1 MPAVVKTDHLKAE
14 LSSVQSHRTAAPRR
28 VSIHLMQVALFLC
41 ILAAWQITS
50 TFSLVPPY
58 ILGEPAGVAKQLY
71 TWLASGKVYP
81 HIAVTLLE
89 TVLAFVIGLVLGI
102 GMGLLLGLNV
112 TLAKLFDPYLKAFN
126 AMPRVVLVPIFI
138 VWFGLGIW
146 SKVALG
152 ITLVFFIV
160 FFNVFQG
167 VRDVNP
173 VVLANA
179 RMLGASH
186 RQLLTRVYLPSATGW
201 VFSSLHASVGMAF
214 AGAVIGEYMG
224 SARGLGYLILQAESV
239 FDINA
244 VFAGMILLTVFAVI
258 LDGIVS
264 SIEKRLVKWKPQ

>member
-1 MPAVVKTDHLKAE
+1 MSDIEAGVRPAAASRPAAKG
-14 LSSVQSHRTAAPRR
+14 RTSMVA
-28 VSIHLMQVALFLC
+28 MQIALFLG
-41 ILAAWQITS
+41 IIATWQ
-50 TFSLVPPY
+50 LVSMFDVLPPY
-58 ILGEPAGVAKQLY
+58 ILGEPVGVAEQLIEWLSSTRIY
-71 TWLASGKVYP
+71 T
-81 HIAVTLLE
+81 HIGVTLLE
-89 TVLAFVIGLVLGI
+89 TVLAFVIGLSLGI
-102 GMGLLLGLNV
+102 AAGLLLGLND
-112 TLAKLFDPYLKAFN
+112 TLARLFDPYLKAFN
-126 AMPRVVLVPIFI
+126 AMPRVVMVPIFI

-152 ITLVFFIV
+152 VTLVFFIV

-179 RMLGASH
+179 RMLGASR
-186 RQLLTRVYLPSATGW
+186 RQLLRRVYLPSATGW

-244 VFAGMILLTVFAVI
+244 VFAGMVLLTIFAVL
-258 LDGIVS
+258 LDGIVTF
-264 SIEKRLVKWKPQ
+264 IEKRLVKWRPN

>member
-1 MPAVVKTDHLKAE
+1 MAAVSTDDTT
-14 LSSVQSHRTAAPRR
+14 STAAARISRER
-28 VSIHLMQVALFLC
+28 VRLYAYQAILFVC
-41 ILAAWQITS
+41 ILLTWQVVSRFEI
-50 TFSLVPPY
+50 LPPY
-58 ILGEPAGVAKQLY
+58 ILGEPLAVFSQLISWALSSKFY
-71 TWLASGKVYP
+71 I
-81 HIAVTLLE
+81 HIGVTLLE

-102 GMGLLLGLNV
+102 LAGLFLGLNR
-112 TLAKLFDPYLKAFN
+112 TASLLFDPYLKAFN

-152 ITLVFFIV
+152 VTLVFFIV

-167 VRDVNP
+167 VRDVNQ

-179 RMLGASH
+179 RMLGAN
-186 RQLLTRVYLPSATGW
+186 RQQLLRKVYLPSATSW

-244 VFAGMILLTVFAVI
+244 VFAGIVLLTIFALVLDTIVTVI
-258 LDGIVS
+258 
-264 SIEKRLVKWKPQ
+264 ETKFVKWKPV

>member
-1 MPAVVKTDHLKAE
+1 MST
-14 LSSVQSHRTAAPRR
+14 TAARARSARAAQRKRPTRA
-28 VSIHLMQVALFLC
+28 SFLAMQIALL
-41 ILAAWQITS
+41 LAIIASWQLVT
-50 TFSLVPPY
+50 TFGLLPPY
-58 ILGEPAGVAKQLY
+58 ILGQPLGVAQQLVEWLSSTRIY
-71 TWLASGKVYP
+71 T
-81 HIAVTLLE
+81 HIGVTLLE
-89 TVLAFVIGLVLGI
+89 TVLAFIIGLVLGI
-102 GMGLLLGLNV
+102 SFGLLLGLND
-112 TLAKLFDPYLKAFN
+112 TLARLFDPYLKAFN

-152 ITLVFFIV
+152 VTLVFFIV

-179 RMLGASH
+179 RILGASR
-186 RQLLTRVYLPSATGW
+186 RQLLMRVYLPSATGW

-224 SARGLGYLILQAESV
+224 SSRGLGYLILQAESV

-244 VFAGMILLTVFAVI
+244 VFAGMILLTIFAVI
-258 LDGIVS
+258 LDWTVS
-264 SIEKRLVKWKPQ
+264 LVEKRLVKWRPN